1 MRHVPTIAIVLVWV
15 ALMATLVRRE
25 HAARGLDAST
35 LPAIDARTASD
46 RDAVDWF
53 GIYQNDRKIGWARR
67 AERHG
72 PTGATMEDESHL
84 ALAMLGEPQAITTT
98 LYAETDPDDGLRR
111 FRFVLVSPAGTF
123 AASGE
128 SDGMTLEVRYGP
140 EGRSE
145 RLSVPLDEPVHLATA
160 LRPRLAAAWP
170 EAGARFTHRVLSPTS
185 LHYEPVRVVVEGRDT
200 IDGVETLRIA
210 EDTDGVSTHAWI
222 DRSGRTVRE
231 EGALGFVLRRETGD
245 VAKTGID
252 QNAPVDL
259 AATARVPYDGTIA
272 EPRALAHLALRVRG
286 EAAARVPDDAP
297 RQHVT
302 GDVVRIVRETATP
315 TATATNSDADID
327 RYRKPS
333 PFIESDD
340 PGLVARAQSIVAGA
354 ATSREKVQRI
364 LDWVAAHVEQE
375 PSLTIPSARDVL
387 RTRRGDCNE
396 HAVLVA
402 ALVRA
407 AGVPARVAAGVAYV
421 GDGFYYHA
429 WNEVWLDGWVSADAV
444 FRQMPVDATH
454 VKLLDGGPERHVQ
467 LAQVIGRLAF
477 VRVEG
482 DT

>member
-1 MRHVPTIAIVLVWV
+1 MRHVPTIAIVLVWA
-15 ALMATLVRRE
+15 ALMAALVRRE

-35 LPAIDARTASD
+35 LPAVDARAASD

-72 PTGATMEDESHL
+72 ATGATLEDESHL
-84 ALAMLGEPQAITTT
+84 ALAMLGEPQAVTTT
-98 LYAETDPDDGLRR
+98 LYAETDADDGLRR

-140 EGRSE
+140 EGRSD
-145 RLSVPLDEPVHLATA
+145 RLSVPLDEPVQLAAA

-185 LHYEPVRVVVEGRDT
+185 LHYEPVRVVVEGRET
-200 IDGVETLRIA
+200 MDGVETLRIA
-210 EDTDGVSTHAWI
+210 EETDGVSTHAWI
-222 DRSGRTVRE
+222 DRAGRTVRE
-231 EGALGFVLRRETGD
+231 EGALGFVLRREPGD

-252 QNAPVDL
+252 ESAPVDL

-272 EPRALAHLALRVRG
+272 DPRALAHLALRVRG
-286 EAAARVPDDAP
+286 EAAGRVPDAAP
-297 RQHVT
+297 RQRVT
-302 GDVVRIVRETATP
+302 GDVVRIVREPPAA
-315 TATATNSDADID
+315 ATAAATDDDLD
-327 RYRKPS
+327 RYRRPS

-354 ATSREKVQRI
+354 PTAREKVQRI

-402 ALVRA
+402 ALARA

-477 VRVEG
+477 ARVEG
-482 DT
+482 GT